1 MIFTHQV
8 TSLVQYYLP
17 LEASPKK
24 LGAYSKVSPWCM
36 LFSYYAYCID
46 TGREEGE
53 RLWEIMEVDLTK

>member
-53 RLWEIMEVDLTK
+53 RL